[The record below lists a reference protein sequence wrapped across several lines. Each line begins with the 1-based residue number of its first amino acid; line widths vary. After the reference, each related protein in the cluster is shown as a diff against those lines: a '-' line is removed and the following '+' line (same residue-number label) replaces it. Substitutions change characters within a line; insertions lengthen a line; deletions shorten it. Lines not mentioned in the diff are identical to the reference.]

1 MPEGAT
7 SQGDARILPSA
18 RRVLLVC
25 SKSCTMSQ
33 RAHFWLRIVGLTL
46 ILAAEFGP
54 RLVPALTG
62 NGSAP
67 AQTSMASAADGH

>member
-1 MPEGAT
+1 
-7 SQGDARILPSA
+7 
-18 RRVLLVC
+18 
-25 SKSCTMSQ
+25 MSQ

-62 NGSAP
+62 NGGP
-67 AQTSMASAADGH
+67 AQTSMASATDGH